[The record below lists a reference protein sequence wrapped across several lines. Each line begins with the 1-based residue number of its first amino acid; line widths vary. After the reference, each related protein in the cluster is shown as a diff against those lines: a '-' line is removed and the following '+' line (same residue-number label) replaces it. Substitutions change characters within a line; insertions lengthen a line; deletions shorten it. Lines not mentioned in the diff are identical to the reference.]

1 MILYLNYATK
11 FNFKTQNATQKK
23 ASNTRDKNEEMFQAK
38 RSVFHSRSACT
49 HTHTERAPYLCS
61 SRPAVF
67 FTSHPCLYRPPFAA
81 LFPPQAIVQVPRSL
95 FPFTNIASCLC
106 FACTTG
112 NVADFVCW
120 GSLGVWEFVFD
131 AIYNPGYASCYTRLS
146 IYKHGEALTS
156 LLLNQYSAIA
166 AEFTP
171 TPNPPLARVHC
182 LRGRT
187 ILTSC
192 KCKNIVDWRFIYLY
206 ELSFGLVIVIQNVS
220 THNNRV
226 GLKI

>member
-1 MILYLNYATK
+1 MQ
-11 FNFKTQNATQKK
+11 QNSTLKRK
-23 ASNTRDKNEEMFQAK
+23 RKRWNTEEKNEEMFQAK

-49 HTHTERAPYLCS
+49 HTQRARYLCS

-67 FTSHPCLYRPPFAA
+67 FTSHPCLC
-81 LFPPQAIVQVPRSL
+81 LSNPQHPAQVPRSL

-106 FACTTG
+106 SASTAAY
-112 NVADFVCW
+112 VADFVCW

-171 TPNPPLARVHC
+171 TPTPHPLRAYIAYGGRRSLRLVNVRTLSTKDSCIYMNC
-182 LRGRT
+182 L
-187 ILTSC
+187 L
-192 KCKNIVDWRFIYLY
+192 D
-206 ELSFGLVIVIQNVS
+206 
-220 THNNRV
+220 TH
-226 GLKI
+226 IIIA